1 MKQQTH
7 EQKQLIPRKKGTY
20 FLEQLTSQTNGEIKT
35 SVSKAGF
42 RVYTLSFMIIFLIVI
57 QESFLEGEG
66 EEDGL
71 RLEL

>member
-20 FLEQLTSQTNGEIKT
+20 FLEQLTSQTNGETKT

-42 RVYTLSFMIIFLIVI
+42 RVYTLSFMIIF
-57 QESFLEGEG
+57 
-66 EEDGL
+66 
-71 RLEL
+71 